1 MPEIRIV
8 THDDDGII
16 YDIDP
21 VKDVIAIGRS
31 KKNDIVLPDDR
42 VSRKHAELRK
52 AFDGYVI
59 VDLGSHNGTCVNG
72 VKIKEYRLKN
82 ADQIKICSSAL
93 IFIDETTKPDRLPV
107 KEEESDQAVVASIKS
122 DHIADE
128 ASFFKLDP
136 EARAQDS
143 TRQRELEKSNKIL
156 SVLYQISSKLNR
168 TSNFEELLN
177 TIMDLIF
184 QVIDADYGFVAVL
197 GEGSDEIVPKVVKY
211 REASPMDTQEFK
223 VSRTIIKK
231 VIEEKSSILT
241 SNVIQDPEFSEAES
255 IKIQNIRSVMSVP
268 LWRRN
273 DVIGMIQVNSFRL
286 DNLFK
291 KADLDLLSTISS
303 QIAMILE
310 QAHLKELNLRN
321 QFVRETFGRYLSDQ
335 VVNTILESP
344 EGLNMGAE
352 KREVTIMMADLR
364 GFTALSERLPAEDVV
379 NVINIYLETMAE
391 IILRYQGTIDEIIG
405 DAILAIFGAPIKR
418 YDDAKRAA
426 ACAMEMQR
434 SMAEVNKQCMERG
447 YPEIEQGIGINTG
460 MVAVGNI
467 GSKKRTK
474 YGIVGSNVNLTSR
487 IESYTVGG
495 QTFISE
501 NTLKACGPIL
511 RIDDKIEV
519 LPKGVKEP
527 ITIYEIGGI
536 GEDFNIYLP
545 EKEDIELFA
554 LEEPITVSFIPFRGK
569 HVKNDVYTGDV
580 IKLSDKAAEIRAN
593 ESFKRMTDL
602 KFILLDA
609 LGNKVTE
616 ELYAKVIKN
625 ISESPCVFVVRF
637 TSVPLEAR
645 ALIERLLK

>member
-1 MPEIRIV
+1 VNQNDE
-8 THDDDGII
+8 GII

-21 VKDVIAIGRS
+21 VKDVIAVGRS
-31 KKNDIVLPDDR
+31 KKNDIVLTDDR

-52 AFDGYVI
+52 TIDGYVI
-59 VDLGSHNGTCVNG
+59 VDLGSHNGTCVNS
-72 VKIKEYRLKN
+72 VKIKEYHLKN
-82 ADQIKICSSAL
+82 ADNIKIGSSTL

-107 KEEESDQAVVASIKS
+107 EEEESDQAVVASIQT
-122 DHIADE
+122 DHITGDHSLLQLDTE
-128 ASFFKLDP
+128 A
-136 EARAQDS
+136 EAQQA
-143 TRQRELEKSNKIL
+143 TGQRDLEKINKIL

-184 QVIDADYGFVAVL
+184 QIIEADYGFVAVL
-197 GEGSDEIVPKVVKY
+197 GESPDEIIPKVIKY
-211 REASPMDTQEFK
+211 RDSSPKEPQEFK

-231 VIEEKSSILT
+231 VIEEKSAILT
-241 SNVIQDPEFSEAES
+241 SNVSHDPELSEADS
-255 IKIQNIRSVMSVP
+255 VKMQNIRSVISVP
-268 LWRRN
+268 LWRRD
-273 DVIGMIQVNSFRL
+273 DVIGMIQINSFRL
-286 DNLFK
+286 ANLFR

-379 NVINIYLETMAE
+379 TIINIYLEAMTE
-391 IILRYQGTIDEIIG
+391 VILKYQGTIDEIIG

-418 YDDAKRAA
+418 YDDAKRAV
-426 ACAMEMQR
+426 ACAMEMQKR
-434 SMAEVNKQCMERG
+434 MAEVNNQCMERG
-447 YPEIEQGIGINTG
+447 YPQIEQGIGINTG
-460 MVAVGNI
+460 VVAVGNI

-474 YGIVGSNVNLTSR
+474 YGIVGSNVNLTAR

-511 RIDDKIEV
+511 RIDDKLKV

-527 ITIYEIGGI
+527 ITVYEVGGI
-536 GEDFNIYLP
+536 GEDYNIYLP
-545 EKEDIELFA
+545 EKEDLELFE
-554 LEEPITVSFIPFRGK
+554 LEKPLAVSCVPFSGK
-569 HVKNDVYTGDV
+569 HIQNDVYTGDMV
-580 IKLSDKAAEIRAN
+580 KLSDKGAEIRAN
-593 ESFKRMTDL
+593 SNFKRMTDL
-602 KFILLDA
+602 KFILLDER
-609 LGNKVTE
+609 GNNVTE
-616 ELYAKVIKN
+616 ELYAKVVKN
-625 ISESPCVFVVRF
+625 ISDSLGLFVVRF

-645 ALIERLLK
+645 TLFEGLIKAQ

>member
-8 THDDDGII
+8 TPDDDGII

-31 KKNDIVLPDDR
+31 KRNDIILPDDR

-52 AFDGYVI
+52 TLGGYVI

-107 KEEESDQAVVASIKS
+107 KEEESDQEVVASIKS

-128 ASFFKLDP
+128 TSFLQLDP
-136 EARAQDS
+136 EARAQGI
-143 TRQRELEKSNKIL
+143 TTQRELEKSNKIL

-168 TSNFEELLN
+168 TSNFEELLS

-197 GEGSDEIVPKVVKY
+197 GEGSDEIVPRVVKH
-211 REASPMDTQEFK
+211 RDASHMDTQEFK

-231 VIEEKSSILT
+231 VIDEKTSILT

-255 IKIQNIRSVMSVP
+255 IKMQNIRSVMSVP

-273 DVIGMIQVNSFRL
+273 DVIGMIQLNSFRL

-321 QFVRETFGRYLSDQ
+321 QFIRETFGRYLSDQ

-379 NVINIYLETMAE
+379 NIINIYLEIMAE

-418 YDDAKRAA
+418 YDDAKRAV

-434 SMAEVNKQCMERG
+434 SMAEVNKQCMEKG
-447 YPEIEQGIGINTG
+447 YPEI
-460 MVAVGNI
+460 
-467 GSKKRTK
+467 
-474 YGIVGSNVNLTSR
+474 
-487 IESYTVGG
+487 
-495 QTFISE
+495 
-501 NTLKACGPIL
+501 
-511 RIDDKIEV
+511 
-519 LPKGVKEP
+519 
-527 ITIYEIGGI
+527 
-536 GEDFNIYLP
+536 
-545 EKEDIELFA
+545 
-554 LEEPITVSFIPFRGK
+554 
-569 HVKNDVYTGDV
+569 
-580 IKLSDKAAEIRAN
+580 
-593 ESFKRMTDL
+593 
-602 KFILLDA
+602 
-609 LGNKVTE
+609 
-616 ELYAKVIKN
+616 
-625 ISESPCVFVVRF
+625 
-637 TSVPLEAR
+637 
-645 ALIERLLK
+645 